1 VLKLTVLVCFAALSI
16 VWTWP
21 VGAFLA
27 SRIPHDPGDPILN
40 TYLLWWNATALP
52 FSPGWWDP
60 PFFFPL
66 RGALALSEHL
76 AGLAI
81 ISTPVQLLGGGP
93 VLAYNISLL
102 ASYTLSAWFAY
113 LLVLRLTKSQPAA
126 ICAGLAYGFA
136 PFRAAQLGHLQV
148 LASQWLPLQLLAM
161 HAYLGEGRRRWLVVV
176 GIAWLLQGLS
186 NGYYLLF
193 APVLFALWF
202 FWFPRWRS
210 QPGRGL
216 TLAGTWMASSLP
228 FIPILLKYREVHQA
242 LGLTR
247 GMAEILDLSAT
258 PSSFL
263 HPPRMLAFWAP
274 RTAYAQEDDLF
285 PGLTIVIVIAA
296 SVVAGLARGG
306 WRSAVRLRSPF
317 AFYVAA
323 ALVMAALAMGP
334 GDPDAGAS
342 RWLRPYFWLTF
353 LPGFDSLRVPAR
365 FAMLFALCMGVAV
378 GFAVQ
383 HLMPIRHA
391 TRLLFAVVVAA
402 GISLDGWMDPMPLI
416 AAPGRQ
422 FLGEVPGEAVI
433 LELPVDDRAV
443 NLTAMYRALGHRRP
457 LVNGHSG
464 YVPPHYWI
472 LMQAIRGGD
481 PSPLVELARSR
492 PLVVVVNDRLDPSRE
507 LRNLVESVPGIT
519 RAASGNAATT
529 YLLSAQPRRRVDPA
543 GPALQPVATALPRSH
558 TLLDFGRAQTVRTIE
573 FPLRENYSSFPR
585 IGIEASMDGSAWAVV
600 WEDWLGGLAL
610 AGALDDPQ
618 LVPIRIALPDVG
630 ARYLRIHPTPDWLM
644 RDLRILGP

>member
-1 VLKLTVLVCFAALSI
+1 MLKLTVLVCFAALSI

-21 VGAFLA
+21 LGAFFA

-52 FSPGWWDP
+52 FTPGWWDP

-76 AGLAI
+76 AGLAV

-93 VLAYNISLL
+93 VLAYNMSLL
-102 ASYTLSAWFAY
+102 ASYALSAWFAY

-148 LASQWLPLQLLAM
+148 LTAQWLPLQLLAM
-161 HAYLGEGRRRWLVVV
+161 HAYLDEGRRRWLVVA

-193 APVLFALWF
+193 APVLFALWL
-202 FWFPRWRS
+202 FWFPCWKR
-210 QPGRGL
+210 QAGRGL
-216 TLAGTWMASSLP
+216 ALVGTWIGASLP
-228 FIPILLKYREVHQA
+228 FIPILLKYREVHHA

-247 GMAEILDLSAT
+247 GVAEILDLSAE

-263 HPPRMLAFWAP
+263 RPPRMLAFWAP

-296 SVVAGLARGG
+296 SIVAGIARGG

-317 AFYVAA
+317 VFYVVA

-334 GDPDAGAS
+334 GDPGAGAS

-365 FAMLFALCMGVAV
+365 FAMLFALCMGIAA
-378 GFAVQ
+378 GLAVQ
-383 HLMPIRHA
+383 HLLPARRA
-391 TRLLFAVVVAA
+391 TRLLFVIFVAA
-402 GISLDGWMDPMPLI
+402 GISVDGWMEPMPLI

-422 FLGEVPGEAVI
+422 FLGEVPSEAVI
-433 LELPVDDRAV
+433 LELPVDDRTV
-443 NLTAMYRALGHRRP
+443 NLTAMYRALGHRHP

-472 LMQAIRGGD
+472 LIQAVRGGD

-492 PLVVVVNDRLDPSRE
+492 PLVVVVNDRLDPSRD
-507 LRNLVESVPGIT
+507 LRNLLESVPGIT
-519 RAASGNAATT
+519 RAVSGNAGTT
-529 YLLSAQPRRRVDPA
+529 YLLPAQPQRRVDLA
-543 GPALQPVATALPRSH
+543 GPALQAVATALPRSQ

-573 FPLRENYSSFPR
+573 FPLRENYSAFPR
-585 IGIEASMDGSAWAVV
+585 IGIEASMDGRTWTIL
-600 WEDWLGGLAL
+600 WEDWLGGLAV

-618 LVPIRIALPDVG
+618 LVPIRITLPDVT
-630 ARYLRIHPTPDWLM
+630 ARYLRIHPTPNWLL